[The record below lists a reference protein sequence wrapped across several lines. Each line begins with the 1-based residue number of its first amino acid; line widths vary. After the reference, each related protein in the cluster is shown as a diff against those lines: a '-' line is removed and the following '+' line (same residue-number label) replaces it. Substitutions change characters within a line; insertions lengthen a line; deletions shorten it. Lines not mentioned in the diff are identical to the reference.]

1 MLSSEHVE
9 RRLAAILAADV
20 VGSWRLIGI
29 DERSTLAELK
39 ALRKTLF
46 DPKIAQHPLMATERE
61 INSMRK
67 DTARAV
73 SRRQSSISMLFI
85 PVITFALWSCMINT
99 AAQAAEAGTAA
110 NLPRI
115 LVLATGGTIAGQADP
130 RATGA
135 YKSGQITGEQLVQSV
150 PGLDKLASFSA
161 EQISSIGSQDMNDK
175 VWFALARRIQQALD
189 KNEADGVVVTHG
201 TDTLEETAFF
211 LDNVLHGDKPVVI
224 VGSMRPATAVSA
236 DGPGNLYEA
245 VQVAADP
252 RSRGRGV
259 MAVLNDK
266 IEGARS
272 VTKTNTTSIE
282 TFNSPNG
289 GPIGYVD
296 AAGGIRFMAQ
306 ISGLKRMTYE
316 LPTNEQLP
324 RVEIVYSHANMDA
337 VPIEDAISHGAK
349 GIVLA
354 GVGDGNTS
362 KQALDAL
369 EMAAKKG
376 IIVVRSTRVRS
387 GFVTRNVEVD
397 DDKNGFVV
405 SEDLSPQKARVLTQL
420 LIASGVTA
428 PAELQRA
435 FTATW

>member
-1 MLSSEHVE
+1 MRNIGQASHRQGRMWVLS
-9 RRLAAILAADV
+9 
-20 VGSWRLIGI
+20 
-29 DERSTLAELK
+29 
-39 ALRKTLF
+39 
-46 DPKIAQHPLMATERE
+46 IA
-61 INSMRK
+61 
-67 DTARAV
+67 
-73 SRRQSSISMLFI
+73 
-85 PVITFALWSCMINT
+85 VITFALCMFVTN
-99 AAQAAEAGTAA
+99 AAVRAAEAGKDAGTAA
-110 NLPRI
+110 KLPRI

-150 PGLDKLASFSA
+150 PGLDKLAQLSA

-175 VWFALARRIQQALD
+175 VWFALAHRIQQAFD

-211 LDNVLHGDKPVVI
+211 LDNVLHADKPVVL

-259 MAVLNDK
+259 MAVLDDK
-266 IEGARS
+266 IQSARS
-272 VTKTNTTSIE
+272 VTKTNTTSVE

-296 AAGGIRFMAQ
+296 SAGGIRFMAQ
-306 ISGLKRMTYE
+306 PSGLKRATYE
-316 LPTNEQLP
+316 LPANDQLP

-337 VPIEDAISHGAK
+337 IPIEDAISHGAK

-369 EMAAKKG
+369 EQAAKKG
-376 IIVVRSTRVRS
+376 IVIVRSTRVRS

-405 SEDLSPQKARVLTQL
+405 SEDLNPQKARVLLQL
-420 LIASGVTA
+420 LIANGVIA
-428 PAELQRA
+428 PAELQRS

>member
-1 MLSSEHVE
+1 MTKDTLRPASLRRSALPMLSV
-9 RRLAAILAADV
+9 
-20 VGSWRLIGI
+20 
-29 DERSTLAELK
+29 
-39 ALRKTLF
+39 
-46 DPKIAQHPLMATERE
+46 
-61 INSMRK
+61 
-67 DTARAV
+67 
-73 SRRQSSISMLFI
+73 
-85 PVITFALWSCMINT
+85 PVIALAISSMVISTT
-99 AAQAAEAGTAA
+99 AYAEETAKGTTTAA

-150 PGLDKLASFSA
+150 PGLDKVAKLNA
-161 EQISSIGSQDMNDK
+161 EQISAIGSQDMNDK
-175 VWFALARRIQQALD
+175 VWFALAQRIQQAFD
-189 KNEADGVVVTHG
+189 KNEADGVVITHG

-211 LDNVLHGDKPVVI
+211 LDNVVKGDKPVVI

-245 VQVAADP
+245 IQVASDP

-266 IEGARS
+266 IEAARS
-272 VTKTNTTSIE
+272 ITKTNTTSIE
-282 TFNSPNG
+282 TFVSPNG

-296 AAGGIRFMAQ
+296 SAGGIRFMAQ
-306 ISGLKRMTYE
+306 TSGLKRANYA
-316 LPTNEQLP
+316 LPASDPLP
-324 RVEIVYSHANMDA
+324 RVEIIYSHANMDA
-337 VPIEDAISHGAK
+337 IPIEDAISHGAK

-362 KQALDAL
+362 KQALEAL
-369 EMAAKKG
+369 EAAAKKG
-376 IIVVRSTRVRS
+376 VIVVRSSRVRS

-405 SEDLSPQKARVLTQL
+405 SEDLNPQKARVLTQL

>member
-1 MLSSEHVE
+1 MSKHTVRPA
-9 RRLAAILAADV
+9 RRRRSRISMRAIAVITLALCSFPINLAAYA
-20 VGSWRLIGI
+20 
-29 DERSTLAELK
+29 AELGK
-39 ALRKTLF
+39 DAG
-46 DPKIAQHPLMATERE
+46 AAT
-61 INSMRK
+61 
-67 DTARAV
+67 
-73 SRRQSSISMLFI
+73 
-85 PVITFALWSCMINT
+85 
-99 AAQAAEAGTAA
+99 
-110 NLPRI
+110 NLPRV
-115 LVLATGGTIAGQADP
+115 LVLATGGTIAGQAES

-150 PGLDKLASFSA
+150 PGLDKLAKLSA

-175 VWFALARRIQQALD
+175 VWFALAHRIQQAFD
-189 KNEADGVVVTHG
+189 NNEADGVVVTHG
-201 TDTLEETAFF
+201 TDTLEETTFF
-211 LDNVLHGDKPVVI
+211 LDNVLKGDKPVVI

-266 IEGARS
+266 IEGARL

-296 AAGGIRFMAQ
+296 TAGGIRFMAQ
-306 ISGLKRMTYE
+306 ASGLKRATYD
-316 LPTNEQLP
+316 LPANEPLP

-369 EMAAKKG
+369 ILAAKNG
-376 IIVVRSTRVRS
+376 IVVVRSTRVRS

-420 LIASGVTA
+420 LIANGVTA
-428 PAELQRA
+428 PAKLQQA

>member
-1 MLSSEHVE
+1 MTKQ
-9 RRLAAILAADV
+9 AARPA
-20 VGSWRLIGI
+20 
-29 DERSTLAELK
+29 
-39 ALRKTLF
+39 
-46 DPKIAQHPLMATERE
+46 
-61 INSMRK
+61 
-67 DTARAV
+67 
-73 SRRQSSISMLFI
+73 SRRRNRTLMLTV
-85 PVITFALWSCMINT
+85 PLVALALWSWGID
-99 AAQAAEAGTAA
+99 AAQAAEPGKDATAA
-110 NLPRI
+110 GLPRI
-115 LVLATGGTIAGQADP
+115 LVLATGGTIAGQADA

-135 YKSGQITGEQLVQSV
+135 YKSGQITGEQLMQSV
-150 PGLDKLASFSA
+150 PGLDKLAKLNA

-175 VWFALARRIQQALD
+175 VWFALARRIQDAFD
-189 KNEADGVVVTHG
+189 KNEADGILITHG

-211 LDNVLHGDKPVVI
+211 LDNVVRGDKPVVI

-266 IEGARS
+266 IQSARS
-272 VTKTNTTSIE
+272 ITKTNTTSIE
-282 TFNSPNG
+282 TFGSPND

-296 AAGGIRFMAQ
+296 TAGGIRFMAQ
-306 ISGLKRMTYE
+306 AAGFKRTTYP
-316 LPTNEQLP
+316 LPAGEQLP

-369 EMAAKKG
+369 EAAAKKG

-405 SEDLSPQKARVLTQL
+405 SEDLNPQKAVLTQL
-420 LIASGVTA
+420 LIAGGVTA

>member
-1 MLSSEHVE
+1 LSREHVE

-245 VQVAADP
+245 VQVAGDP

-369 EMAAKKG
+369 EMAAKNG

>member
-1 MLSSEHVE
+1 M
-9 RRLAAILAADV
+9 
-20 VGSWRLIGI
+20 
-29 DERSTLAELK
+29 T
-39 ALRKTLF
+39 
-46 DPKIAQHPLMATERE
+46 
-61 INSMRK
+61 K
-67 DTARAV
+67 DTARTANL
-73 SRRQSSISMLFI
+73 RPLSIASIPAIVLAISSMLI
-85 PVITFALWSCMINT
+85 STT
-99 AAQAAEAGTAA
+99 AHAEEAAKATTAAA

-150 PGLDKLASFSA
+150 PGLDKLAKLNA

-175 VWFALARRIQQALD
+175 VWFALARRIQQAFD
-189 KNEADGVVVTHG
+189 KDEADGVIVTHG

-211 LDNVLHGDKPVVI
+211 LDNVVKGDKPVVI

-245 VQVAADP
+245 VQVASDP

-266 IEGARS
+266 IEAARS

-282 TFNSPNG
+282 TFVSPNG

-296 AAGGIRFMAQ
+296 TAGGIRFLAPPT
-306 ISGLKRMTYE
+306 SSLKRPNYA
-316 LPTNEQLP
+316 LPASDPLP
-324 RVEIVYSHANMDA
+324 RVEIIYSHANMDA

-349 GIVLA
+349 GLVLA

-362 KQALDAL
+362 KQALEAL
-369 EMAAKKG
+369 EAAAKKG
-376 IIVVRSTRVRS
+376 VIVVRSSRVRS

-405 SEDLSPQKARVLTQL
+405 SEDLNPQKARVLTQL

-428 PAELQRA
+428 PAQLQKA

>member
-1 MLSSEHVE
+1 MFNAARIA
-9 RRLAAILAADV
+9 RRGL
-20 VGSWRLIGI
+20 
-29 DERSTLAELK
+29 
-39 ALRKTLF
+39 
-46 DPKIAQHPLMATERE
+46 PKRE
-61 INSMRK
+61 INAMTTG
-67 DTARAV
+67 TARPA
-73 SRRQSSISMLFI
+73 SRRQSSISMLSI
-85 PVITFALWSCMINT
+85 AVITFALWSCVLDT
-99 AAQAAEAGTAA
+99 AARAEEARKDAASVA

-115 LVLATGGTIAGQADP
+115 LVLATGGTIAGQADA
-130 RATGA
+130 RAAGA

-150 PGLDKLASFSA
+150 PGLDKLASVSA

-175 VWFALARRIQQALD
+175 VWFALARRIQQAID
-189 KNEADGVVVTHG
+189 KNEADAIVVTHG

-211 LDNVLHGDKPVVI
+211 LDNVVHGDKPVVI

-236 DGPGNLYEA
+236 DGPGNLYA
-245 VQVAADP
+245 AFQVAADP

-266 IEGARS
+266 IEGARL
-272 VTKTNTTSIE
+272 VTKTNTTSLE

-289 GPIGYVD
+289 GPVGYVD
-296 AAGGIRFMAQ
+296 TAGGVRFMTQ
-306 ISGLKRMTYE
+306 VPGLKRTTYP
-316 LPTNEQLP
+316 LPANDPLP

-337 VPIEDAISHGAK
+337 VPIEDAIAHGAK

-354 GVGDGNTS
+354 GVGDGNSS
-362 KQALDAL
+362 KPAIDAL
-369 EMAAKKG
+369 EAAAKKG

-405 SEDLSPQKARVLTQL
+405 SEDLNPQKARVLTQL

-428 PAELQRA
+428 PAEMQRA

>member
-1 MLSSEHVE
+1 M
-9 RRLAAILAADV
+9 
-20 VGSWRLIGI
+20 
-29 DERSTLAELK
+29 
-39 ALRKTLF
+39 
-46 DPKIAQHPLMATERE
+46 
-61 INSMRK
+61 
-67 DTARAV
+67 
-73 SRRQSSISMLFI
+73 
-85 PVITFALWSCMINT
+85 
-99 AAQAAEAGTAA
+99 QAAEPGKDPA

-130 RATGA
+130 RAAGA
-135 YKSGQITGEQLVQSV
+135 YKSGQITGEQLMQSV
-150 PGLDKLASFSA
+150 PGLDKLAKLNA

-175 VWFALARRIQQALD
+175 VWFALARRIQDAFD
-189 KNEADGVVVTHG
+189 KNEADGVVITHG

-211 LDNVLHGDKPVVI
+211 LDNVVRGDRPVVI

-266 IEGARS
+266 IQGARS

-282 TFNSPNG
+282 TFSSPND

-296 AAGGIRFMAQ
+296 TAGGIRFMTQAA
-306 ISGLKRMTYE
+306 GLKRATYR
-316 LPTNEQLP
+316 LPAGEQLP
-324 RVEIVYSHANMDA
+324 RVAIVYSHANMDA

-362 KQALDAL
+362 KPALDAL
-369 EMAAKKG
+369 EAAAKKG

-405 SEDLSPQKARVLTQL
+405 SEDLNPQKARVLTQL
-420 LIASGVTA
+420 LIASGVSA
-428 PAELQRA
+428 PAELQKA

>member
-1 MLSSEHVE
+1 M
-9 RRLAAILAADV
+9 
-20 VGSWRLIGI
+20 G
-29 DERSTLAELK
+29 
-39 ALRKTLF
+39 
-46 DPKIAQHPLMATERE
+46 
-61 INSMRK
+61 K
-67 DTARAV
+67 DTVRPA
-73 SRRQSSISMLFI
+73 SRRQSRISMLSI
-85 PVITFALWSCMINT
+85 AVITLAFGSFVING
-99 AAQAAEAGTAA
+99 AAHTAEADKDAGRGS

-150 PGLDKLASFSA
+150 PGLGQLAKLSA

-175 VWFALARRIQQALD
+175 VWFALAHRIQQAFD
-189 KNEADGVVVTHG
+189 KDEADGVVVTHG

-211 LDNVLHGDKPVVI
+211 LDKVLKGDKPVVI

-266 IEGARS
+266 IEGARW
-272 VTKTNTTSIE
+272 VTKTNTTSLE
-282 TFNSPNG
+282 TFNSPNA
-289 GPIGYVD
+289 GPIGYID
-296 AAGGIRFMAQ
+296 TAGGIRFMAPA
-306 ISGLKRMTYE
+306 SDLKRTTYE
-316 LPTNEQLP
+316 LPANEQLP

-362 KQALDAL
+362 KQAVDAL
-369 EMAAKKG
+369 EQAAKKG
-376 IIVVRSTRVRS
+376 VVIVRSSRVRS

-405 SEDLSPQKARVLTQL
+405 SEDLNPQKARVLTQL

-428 PAELQRA
+428 SAKLQQA

>member
-1 MLSSEHVE
+1 
-9 RRLAAILAADV
+9 
-20 VGSWRLIGI
+20 
-29 DERSTLAELK
+29 
-39 ALRKTLF
+39 
-46 DPKIAQHPLMATERE
+46 
-61 INSMRK
+61 MRK
-67 DTARAV
+67 DTVTSA
-73 SRRQSSISMLFI
+73 SRRQSWISIHSV
-85 PVITFALWSCMINT
+85 PITAFALACVLAVT
-99 AAQAAEAGTAA
+99 AQAAEPGKDTAA
-110 NLPRI
+110 ATNLPRI

-135 YKSGQITGEQLVQSV
+135 YKSGQITGEQLVQAV
-150 PGLDKLASFSA
+150 PGLDKLAKLNA

-175 VWFALARRIQQALD
+175 VWFALANRIQQAFD
-189 KNEADGVVVTHG
+189 KNEADGVVITHG

-211 LDNVLHGDKPVVI
+211 LDNVVKGDKPVVI
-224 VGSMRPATAVSA
+224 VGSMRPSTAVSA

-245 VQVAADP
+245 IQVAADP

-266 IEGARS
+266 IQGARS

-282 TFNSPNG
+282 TFNSPND

-296 AAGGIRFMAQ
+296 TAGGIRFLAQ
-306 ISGLKRMTYE
+306 AAGPKRTTYQ
-316 LPTNEQLP
+316 LPTGDQLP

-369 EMAAKKG
+369 EAAAKKG
-376 IIVVRSTRVRS
+376 IIIVRSTRVRS
-387 GFVTRNVEVD
+387 GYVTRNVEVD

-405 SEDLSPQKARVLTQL
+405 SEDLNPQKARVLTQL
-420 LIASGVTA
+420 LIASGITG

-435 FTATW
+435 FSATW

>member
-1 MLSSEHVE
+1 MLSVPM
-9 RRLAAILAADV
+9 I
-20 VGSWRLIGI
+20 
-29 DERSTLAELK
+29 TLAVCS
-39 ALRKTLF
+39 F
-46 DPKIAQHPLMATERE
+46 
-61 INSMRK
+61 
-67 DTARAV
+67 
-73 SRRQSSISMLFI
+73 
-85 PVITFALWSCMINT
+85 MIIV
-99 AAQAAEAGTAA
+99 AAHAAEADKDAGTAT

-135 YKSGQITGEQLVQSV
+135 YKSGQITGEQLVQAV
-150 PGLDKLASFSA
+150 PGLDKLAKLNA

-175 VWFALARRIQQALD
+175 VWFALANRIQQAFD
-189 KNEADGVVVTHG
+189 KNEADGVVITHG

-211 LDNVLHGDKPVVI
+211 LDNVVKGDKPVVI

-236 DGPGNLYEA
+236 DGPANLYEA
-245 VQVAADP
+245 IQVAADP
-252 RSRGRGV
+252 HSRGRGV

-296 AAGGIRFMAQ
+296 TAGGIRFMAQ
-306 ISGLKRMTYE
+306 ASGLKRATYE
-316 LPTNEQLP
+316 LPANDQLP

-337 VPIEDAISHGAK
+337 APIEDAVSHGAK

-369 EMAAKKG
+369 EQAAKKG
-376 IIVVRSTRVRS
+376 VVVVRSTRVRS

-405 SEDLSPQKARVLTQL
+405 SEDLNPQKARVLTQL
-420 LIASGVTA
+420 LIANGVTS
-428 PAELQRA
+428 PAKLQQA

>member
-1 MLSSEHVE
+1 
-9 RRLAAILAADV
+9 
-20 VGSWRLIGI
+20 
-29 DERSTLAELK
+29 
-39 ALRKTLF
+39 
-46 DPKIAQHPLMATERE
+46 
-61 INSMRK
+61 MRK
-67 DTARAV
+67 NTVGRAIGQ
-73 SRRQSSISMLFI
+73 SRISMFHI
-85 PVITFALWSCMINT
+85 AVITFAFGSLLIN
-99 AAQAAEAGTAA
+99 AAGQAAEAGKDASTATNMA
-110 NLPRI
+110 RI

-135 YKSGQITGEQLVQSV
+135 YKSGQITGDQLVQAV
-150 PGLDKLASFSA
+150 PGLDQLAKLSA

-175 VWFALARRIQQALD
+175 VWFALARRIQQASD
-189 KNEADGVVVTHG
+189 NNEADGVVVTHG
-201 TDTLEETAFF
+201 TDTLEETTFF
-211 LDNVLHGDKPVVI
+211 LDNVLKGDMPVVI

-236 DGPGNLYEA
+236 DGPANLYEA

-266 IEGARS
+266 IEGARA
-272 VTKTNTTSIE
+272 VTKANTTSLE
-282 TFNSPNG
+282 TFTSPNA

-296 AAGGIRFMAQ
+296 TAGGIRFMAQ
-306 ISGLKRMTYE
+306 ASGLKRATYD
-316 LPTNEQLP
+316 LPAEGQLP

-337 VPIEDAISHGAK
+337 VPIDDAISHGAK

-362 KQALDAL
+362 KPALDAL
-369 EMAAKKG
+369 EQAAKKG
-376 IIVVRSTRVRS
+376 IIVVRSTRVRT

-405 SEDLSPQKARVLTQL
+405 SEDLNPQKARILAQL
-420 LIASGVTA
+420 LIANGVTA
-428 PAELQRA
+428 PAKLQQA

>member
-1 MLSSEHVE
+1 MTTPTLRPS
-9 RRLAAILAADV
+9 RRLQNRTSVLSIPLIAFSLCLFAISPAP
-20 VGSWRLIGI
+20 R
-29 DERSTLAELK
+29 
-39 ALRKTLF
+39 
-46 DPKIAQHPLMATERE
+46 
-61 INSMRK
+61 
-67 DTARAV
+67 
-73 SRRQSSISMLFI
+73 
-85 PVITFALWSCMINT
+85 
-99 AAQAAEAGTAA
+99 AAEASKDATPT

-115 LVLATGGTIAGQADP
+115 LVLATGGTIAGQADT

-135 YKSGQITGEQLVQSV
+135 YKSGQITAEQLVNSV
-150 PGLDKLASFSA
+150 PGLDKMAKLNA

-175 VWFALARRIQQALD
+175 VWLALAHRIREAFD

-211 LDNVLHGDKPVVI
+211 LDNVLGGDKPVVI
-224 VGSMRPATAVSA
+224 VGSMRPSTAVSA
-236 DGPGNLYEA
+236 DGPSNLYQAIE
-245 VQVAADP
+245 VAADP
-252 RSRGRGV
+252 RSHGRGV

-266 IEGARS
+266 ISGARS

-282 TFNSPNG
+282 TFNSPDS

-296 AAGGIRFMAQ
+296 TAGGIRFMAQ
-306 ISGLKRMTYE
+306 TAGLKRTTYE
-316 LPTNEQLP
+316 LPTSEGLP
-324 RVEIVYSHANMDA
+324 RVEIIYSHANMDA

-369 EMAAKKG
+369 EQAAKKG
-376 IIVVRSTRVRS
+376 IIVVRSTRVGS

-405 SEDLSPQKARVLTQL
+405 SEDLNPQKARVLTQL
-420 LIASGVTA
+420 LIANGVTD
-428 PAELQRA
+428 PAKLQKA
-435 FTATW
+435 FAATW

>member
-1 MLSSEHVE
+1 MTRPTAS
-9 RRLAAILAADV
+9 AA
-20 VGSWRLIGI
+20 G
-29 DERSTLAELK
+29 
-39 ALRKTLF
+39 
-46 DPKIAQHPLMATERE
+46 
-61 INSMRK
+61 
-67 DTARAV
+67 
-73 SRRQSSISMLFI
+73 RRQSWISMLSI
-85 PVITFALWSCMINT
+85 PLLALTLWTCGGI
-99 AAQAAEAGTAA
+99 AVQAAEPGKDAPAAG
-110 NLPRI
+110 LPRI

-130 RATGA
+130 RAAGA
-135 YKSGQITGEQLVQSV
+135 YKSGEITGEQLMQSV
-150 PGLDKLASFSA
+150 PGLDKLAKLNA

-175 VWFALARRIQQALD
+175 VWFALARRIQDAFD
-189 KNEADGVVVTHG
+189 KNEADGVVITHG

-211 LDNVLHGDKPVVI
+211 LDNVVRGDRPVVI

-252 RSRGRGV
+252 RSRGRAV

-266 IEGARS
+266 IQGARS

-282 TFNSPNG
+282 TFSSPND

-296 AAGGIRFMAQ
+296 TAGGIRFMTQAV
-306 ISGLKRMTYE
+306 GFKRATYK
-316 LPTNEQLP
+316 LPAGEQLP
-324 RVEIVYSHANMDA
+324 RVAIVYSHANMDA

-362 KQALDAL
+362 KPALDAL
-369 EMAAKKG
+369 EAAAKKG

-405 SEDLSPQKARVLTQL
+405 SEDLNPQKARVLTQL
-420 LIASGVTA
+420 LIASGVSA
-428 PAELQRA
+428 PAELQKA

>member
-1 MLSSEHVE
+1 M
-9 RRLAAILAADV
+9 
-20 VGSWRLIGI
+20 
-29 DERSTLAELK
+29 T
-39 ALRKTLF
+39 
-46 DPKIAQHPLMATERE
+46 
-61 INSMRK
+61 K
-67 DTARAV
+67 DTVKPA
-73 SRRQSSISMLFI
+73 SRRRALSIPSI
-85 PVITFALWSCMINT
+85 PVIALAISSMVISTT
-99 AAQAAEAGTAA
+99 AYAEETAKGTTTAA

-115 LVLATGGTIAGQADP
+115 LLLATGGTIAGQADP

-135 YKSGQITGEQLVQSV
+135 YKSGQITGEQLIQAV
-150 PGLDKLASFSA
+150 PGLDKLAKLNA

-175 VWFALARRIQQALD
+175 VWFALARRIQDAFD
-189 KNEADGVVVTHG
+189 KNEADGIVVTHG

-211 LDNVLHGDKPVVI
+211 LDNVVKADKPVVI

-236 DGPGNLYEA
+236 DGPSNLYEA
-245 VQVAADP
+245 IQVAADP
-252 RSRGRGV
+252 RSRGHGV

-272 VTKTNTTSIE
+272 VTKTNTTSLE
-282 TFNSPNG
+282 TFNSPNS
-289 GPIGYVD
+289 GPIGFVD
-296 AAGGIRFMAQ
+296 TAGGIRFLAQ
-306 ISGLKRMTYE
+306 KSNLKRTTYP
-316 LPTNEQLP
+316 LPAGEQLP
-324 RVEIVYSHANMDA
+324 RVEIVYSHSNMDA
-337 VPIEDAISHGAK
+337 IPIDDAISHGAK

-369 EMAAKKG
+369 EQAAKKG
-376 IIVVRSTRVRS
+376 IVVVRSSRVRS

-405 SEDLSPQKARVLTQL
+405 SEDLNPQKARVLTQL

-428 PAELQRA
+428 PAALQQA

>member
-1 MLSSEHVE
+1 
-9 RRLAAILAADV
+9 
-20 VGSWRLIGI
+20 
-29 DERSTLAELK
+29 
-39 ALRKTLF
+39 
-46 DPKIAQHPLMATERE
+46 
-61 INSMRK
+61 MRK
-67 DTARAV
+67 NTVGRAIGQ
-73 SRRQSSISMLFI
+73 SRISMFHI
-85 PVITFALWSCMINT
+85 AVITVAFGSLLIN
-99 AAQAAEAGTAA
+99 AAGQAAEAGKDASTATNRA
-110 NLPRI
+110 RI

-135 YKSGQITGEQLVQSV
+135 YKSGQITGDQLVQAV
-150 PGLDKLASFSA
+150 PGLGQLAKLSA

-175 VWFALARRIQQALD
+175 VWFALARRIQQASD
-189 KNEADGVVVTHG
+189 NNEADGVVVTHG
-201 TDTLEETAFF
+201 TDTLEETTFF
-211 LDNVLHGDKPVVI
+211 LDYVLKGDMPVVI

-236 DGPGNLYEA
+236 DGPANLYEA

-266 IEGARS
+266 IEGARA
-272 VTKTNTTSIE
+272 VTKANTTSLE
-282 TFNSPNG
+282 TFASPNA

-296 AAGGIRFMAQ
+296 TAGGIRFMAQ
-306 ISGLKRMTYE
+306 ASGLKRATYD
-316 LPTNEQLP
+316 LPAEGQLP

-337 VPIEDAISHGAK
+337 VPIDDAISHGAK

-362 KQALDAL
+362 KPALDAL
-369 EMAAKKG
+369 EQAAKKG
-376 IIVVRSTRVRS
+376 IIVVRSTRVRT

-405 SEDLSPQKARVLTQL
+405 SEDLNPQKARILAQL
-420 LIASGVTA
+420 LIANGVTA
-428 PAELQRA
+428 PAKLQQA